1 MNKKGF
7 TMIELL
13 IVVLIVGI
21 LSAVALPNYRKSIE
35 KAKTVEASVTSKA
48 LLEAAIMYATEH
60 RFEGCPV
67 DFNNLDIKISPE
79 GKYWYFKLEYIGD
92 PTDRNC
98 IVPVINKETGMVLM
112 RGYIGKA
119 GQPGVPSNLSVG
131 QTYWRCHNGDGGDDC
146 NLWDFCKYIQSEVT
160 SDDHIKYCI

>member
-21 LSAVALPNYRKSIE
+21 LSAVALPNYRRAIE
-35 KAKTVEASVTSKA
+35 KAKTTEASVTSKA
-48 LLEAAIMYATEH
+48 LLEAVAMYATEH
-60 RFEGCPV
+60 RFEGCT
-67 DFNNLDIKISPE
+67 DNFDNLDIKINPE
-79 GKYWYFKLEYIGD
+79 GKYWDFKLEYFGD

-98 IVPVINKETGMVLM
+98 NVVAINKDTGEILL

-119 GQPGVPSNLSVG
+119 GKHGVPSNLSAG
-131 QTYWRCHNGDGGDDC
+131 QTYWTCHDGSNC
-146 NLWDFCKYIQSEVT
+146 KLSKFCQAIQSEVT
-160 SDDHIKYCI
+160 DDGVMKYCR

>member
-60 RFEGCPV
+60 RSEGCPV
-67 DFNNLDIKISPE
+67 AFEDLDIKISPE
-79 GKYWYFKLEYIGD
+79 GKYWDFKLEYIGD

-98 IVPVINKETGMVLM
+98 IIPVINKETGAVLS

-119 GQPGVPSNLSVG
+119 GKTGVPGNLSVG
-131 QTYWRCHNGDGGDDC
+131 QTYWTCHDDNGDNC
-146 NLWDFCKYIQSEVT
+146 NLWDFCKAINSEVT
-160 SDDHIKYCI
+160 DDGIMKYCR

>member
-48 LLEAAIMYATEH
+48 LLEAAIMYATE
-60 RFEGCPV
+60 GCPV
-67 DFNNLDIKISPE
+67 AFEDLDIKISPE
-79 GKYWYFKLEYIGD
+79 GKYWDFKLEYIGD

-98 IVPVINKETGMVLM
+98 IIPVINKETGAVLS

-119 GQPGVPSNLSVG
+119 GKTGVPGNLSVG
-131 QTYWRCHNGDGGDDC
+131 QTYWTCHDDNGDNC
-146 NLWDFCKYIQSEVT
+146 NLWDFCKAINSEVT
-160 SDDHIKYCI
+160 DDGIMKYCR